1 MLNYGMAHQRIELL
15 LPAWIG
21 DFTANHHQS
30 ITTVDA
36 RMQLAIEL
44 ARLNIEHQTG
54 GPFGAAIFDME
65 SHELVSVGV
74 NLVVSSNC
82 SMAHAEMIAI
92 SAAQQKLGT
101 FNLGAAGLPRL
112 ELVTSSEPCAMCF
125 GALPWSGIHHL
136 TCGARAEDARAI
148 GFDEGPIH
156 PNWIDELKRRGI
168 TVDIDICRDEAKD
181 NLNLYAE
188 AEGVI
193 YNGRQS

>member
-1 MLNYGMAHQRIELL
+1 MINFGMDPQQIELQ
-15 LPAWIG
+15 LPAWLG
-21 DFTANHHQS
+21 DFTAEHHQPV
-30 ITTVDA
+30 TTVDA

-54 GPFGAAIFDME
+54 GPFGAVIFDME
-65 SHELVSVGV
+65 SHEPVSVGV

-92 SAAQQKLGT
+92 SSAQQKFGT
-101 FNLGAAGLPRL
+101 FDLGSDGLPRL

-136 TCGARAEDARAI
+136 VCGARAEDARAI

-156 PNWIDELKRRGI
+156 PNWIDELEKRGI
-168 TVDIDICRDEAKD
+168 SVETEVCRDEAKA
-181 NLNLYAE
+181 NLDRYAE

-193 YNGRQS
+193 YNGRQG